1 MSPLGV
7 TVLAIILAGIHTYRN
22 DGILTSIA
30 VAVIIM
36 NGYTLYGV
44 ISLNNPQPDY
54 RLLTSVGTAIM
65 YGAPIGIITST
76 IAYVLRRFA
85 RSPSPAASKEK
96 WDIGTPLLSKL
107 WVPFWFT
114 CIDHSRGSM
123 YHFKYISTALRALK
137 NRRSPPAPGR
147 GTSGASPTRRPRA
160 PRPSRRASRA
170 RTRGSRRV
178 DRLVGDCEVA
188 VVDPLCHLSDT
199 GRVEPVV

>member
-1 MSPLGV
+1 MDPRLVSFLLGKSLKLSLRYLGYSVILMALFFGQLYLAGNFEMGKSSILFMSPLGV

-96 WDIGTPLLSKL
+96 
-107 WVPFWFT
+107 
-114 CIDHSRGSM
+114 
-123 YHFKYISTALRALK
+123 
-137 NRRSPPAPGR
+137 
-147 GTSGASPTRRPRA
+147 
-160 PRPSRRASRA
+160 
-170 RTRGSRRV
+170 
-178 DRLVGDCEVA
+178 
-188 VVDPLCHLSDT
+188 
-199 GRVEPVV
+199 